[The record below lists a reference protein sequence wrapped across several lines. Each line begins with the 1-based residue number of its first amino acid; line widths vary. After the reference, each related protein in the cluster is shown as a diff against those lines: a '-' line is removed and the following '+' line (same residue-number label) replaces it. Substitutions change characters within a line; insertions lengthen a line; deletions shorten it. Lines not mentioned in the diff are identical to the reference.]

1 MATTAR
7 ELFTTWGFDINDK
20 PLQDLN
26 KHVNSVKNTLKAL
39 SIAAAASAGA
49 LFGIAKSVADA
60 GDKAAKLSRA
70 LGLTAQGYQAL
81 GFAAGIGGLKQQ
93 EFNVGIQRFSRSLT
107 EAKRGMETYVRP
119 FTALGI
125 SAKKLAD
132 QNLSA
137 EETFLKVADAL
148 GKMPDG
154 FEKTATAQE
163 LFGRSGAKLIPL
175 FSSGAAGIR
184 ELMAEA
190 HALGIVM
197 DEELLADSEEF
208 QDAMLRAKSVIIGI
222 RNTIGAKLIPMI
234 NKLLTYFKKI
244 GLANKALVES
254 KLTAFI
260 EGLIS
265 FIKYVIILF
274 RGLWIVVNRIV
285 SIFGGWERAL
295 KTLMTAL
302 GIFLALK
309 LTHALGGIVIAL
321 GQVVLGFRTMGT
333 AALIAQAKA
342 LAIPLLIGAGLIA
355 LGLIIEDL
363 IGYFQGKDSITG
375 RLLASFQETFP
386 KLHKYLADF
395 FGAYIQGAKLL
406 ISGFKTVFGW
416 IIAIGKAVGKAI
428 TPALGVMG
436 GFLKGGALGGI
447 TAATGGM
454 SPATSPVSNTTNN
467 KNVTGNVSIKPKI
480 DISVNGAGNPKEV
493 GLAVATEVKNVFSG
507 IVRETG
513 RDFPRTI
520 EE

>member
-1 MATTAR
+1 MAVTAR

-26 KHVNSVKNTLKAL
+26 KHVNSLKSTFKAL

-60 GDKAAKLSRA
+60 GDQAAKLSRA

-81 GFAAGIGGLKQQ
+81 GFAAGIGGLKQA

-184 ELMAEA
+184 ELMKEAET
-190 HALGIVM
+190 LGIVM
-197 DEELLADSEEF
+197 GEDLLADSEEF
-208 QDAMLRAKSVIIGI
+208 QDAMLRAKSVIVGI
-222 RNTIGAKLIPMI
+222 RNTIGAKLIPVI
-234 NKLLTYFKKI
+234 NNLLSYFKKI
-244 GLANKALVES
+244 GLANKKLIES

-260 EGLIS
+260 EGMIS
-265 FIKYVIILF
+265 FIKYVIMQLKA
-274 RGLWIVVNRIV
+274 LWYVVNGVVRL
-285 SIFGGWERAL
+285 FGGWERVL
-295 KTLMTAL
+295 KTLVTGL
-302 GIFLALK
+302 KIFLALK
-309 LTHALGGIVIAL
+309 ITYALGGIVIAL
-321 GQVVLGFRTMGT
+321 GQIVLGFKSAG
-333 AALIAQAKA
+333 AAAMIAQAKIM
-342 LAIPLLIGAGLIA
+342 AIPILVGAALIA
-355 LGLIIEDL
+355 LGLIIEDV
-363 IGYFQGKDSITG
+363 ISYFQGKDSITG

-386 KLHKYLADF
+386 RLHKFLADF
-395 FGAYIQGAKLL
+395 FGAYIRGTKFL
-406 ISGFKTVFGW
+406 INGFRVVYSW
-416 IIAIGKAVGKAI
+416 IVAIGQAFGKSVKPAIGMIGRVLKA
-428 TPALGVMG
+428 
-436 GFLKGGALGGI
+436 GALGGI
-447 TAATGGM
+447 TEMASGF
-454 SPATSPVSNTTNN
+454 SPATSPVSTTNR
-467 KNVTGNVSIKPKI
+467 NVTGNVSIKPKI
-480 DISVNGAGNPKEV
+480 EISVSGAGNPKEV

-513 RDFPRTI
+513 RDFPRAI
-520 EE
+520 EG